1 MPKISEENKEEHHV
15 SDSQHNEHYDRIQ
28 EEQVDSYTAQSPVP
42 LMFENN
48 GENNSNEDIN
58 KHGTDNEGTSDCYES
73 VRDSPLTYHPFLEN
87 LQPVTLVHQ
96 LK

>member
-1 MPKISEENKEEHHV
+1 MYRTLSIMNIMREFRKNKLIVILHK
-15 SDSQHNEHYDRIQ
+15 
-28 EEQVDSYTAQSPVP
+28 VP
-42 LMFENN
+42 LMFEND

-87 LQPVTLVHQ
+87 LQPVTLAHQ